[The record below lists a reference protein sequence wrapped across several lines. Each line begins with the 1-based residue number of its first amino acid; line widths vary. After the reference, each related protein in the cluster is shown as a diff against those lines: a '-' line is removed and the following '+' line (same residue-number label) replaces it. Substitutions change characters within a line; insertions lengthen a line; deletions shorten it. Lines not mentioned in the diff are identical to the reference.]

1 MNSRMIKTVMISVA
15 VLAVIALVVLIIFGK
30 YPNLLKQGFQDLAAP
45 STPTFTMFYADWCG
59 HCQKAKPGFIEFM
72 ANGTVT
78 LGDKSVVVEMI
89 NADSGSPK
97 MKAFNVSGYPSFC
110 LQKTDGTVVEYKGK
124 REGEGYLAFL
134 NEQLGVKAD
143 VAGASS

>member
-1 MNSRMIKTVMISVA
+1 MLKTIMISFA
-15 VLAVIALVVLIIFGK
+15 VLAVLVLVLLIVFGK
-30 YPNLLKQGFQDLAAP
+30 YPSIFKQGFQDVAAP

-72 ANGTVT
+72 
-78 LGDKSVVVEMI
+78 GDGNLKVGDTAVKVEMI

-110 LQKTDGTVVEYKGK
+110 LQKTDGAVVEYKGE
-124 REGEGYLAFL
+124 RDAAAYLDFL
-134 NEQLGVKAD
+134 NVQLGVKNA
-143 VAGASS
+143 